1 MRFHAGDRIRIAI
14 AAADPDSFQLMPANG
29 KATYRITHNA
39 TSPSFVDL
47 PVIR

>member
-1 MRFHAGDRIRIAI
+1 MAH

-29 KATYRITHNA
+29 SATYRIGHGG

-47 PVIR
+47 PVVR